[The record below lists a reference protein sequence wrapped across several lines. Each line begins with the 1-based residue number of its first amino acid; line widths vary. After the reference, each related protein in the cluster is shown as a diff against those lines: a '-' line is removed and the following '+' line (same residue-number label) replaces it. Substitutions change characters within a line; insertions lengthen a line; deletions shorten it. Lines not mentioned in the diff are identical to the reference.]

1 MKLVDNFFAMH
12 ALLCILLGTTASTNK
27 GAAIPSYQDQCS
39 EDSAG
44 KTCST
49 HQRRSS
55 APVILDHDGNYDD
68 ILVLLVLLNFRP
80 TVDLKAVLVTPADCE
95 LEPAVDVS
103 STVLSMFGHDAPVL
117 PGHFPARFNEFPRV
131 WRELASEMQQVA
143 DIYLHASAS
152 ASRPKPAVTAREWL
166 ADYLLKAENKTDFII
181 TGPATNLAATL
192 KQHPELIRKV
202 GTVLWMGGAV
212 DVNGN
217 VRDDDD
223 QRPQE
228 SDGTAEWNAFWDPE
242 ATTDLLKLGL
252 DLRLVP
258 LDATDDVPVT
268 KDFIQRLDP
277 TLEVARTARQIWAQ
291 SKFQKSNAVYYM
303 WDTLTVGLYLRPDLC
318 AWEELRLR
326 GWAEGHA
333 QGRTERAQDAPT
345 ALMAKNT
352 NVSAFTDFLLD
363 VLNNRKG

>member
-1 MKLVDNFFAMH
+1 MVVIWLVGLFFAMR
-12 ALLCILLGTTASTNK
+12 AVLCILLGLLGTAGSTNK
-27 GAAIPSYQDQCS
+27 AAAIPSYPDQCS
-39 EDSAG
+39 GDSVG

-49 HQRRSS
+49 LQRRHT
-55 APVILDHDGNYDD
+55 APLILDHDGNYDD

-80 TVDLKAVLVTPADCE
+80 AVDLKAVLVTPADCE

-143 DIYLHASAS
+143 DIYLHASPS
-152 ASRPKPAVTAREWL
+152 SRPKPAVTARDWL
-166 ADYLLKAENKTDFII
+166 ADYLFKAGENKTDFII
-181 TGPATNLAATL
+181 TGPATNLASTL
-192 KQHPELIRKV
+192 KQHPELISKV
-202 GTVLWMGGAV
+202 GTVFWMGGAV
-212 DVNGN
+212 DVDGN

-223 QRPQE
+223 QRLQE

-242 ATTDLLKLGL
+242 ATTDLLQLGL

-303 WDTLTVGLYLRPDLC
+303 WDTLTVPSRHP
-318 AWEELRLR
+318 
-326 GWAEGHA
+326 
-333 QGRTERAQDAPT
+333 
-345 ALMAKNT
+345 
-352 NVSAFTDFLLD
+352 
-363 VLNNRKG
+363 

>member
-1 MKLVDNFFAMH
+1 MH
-12 ALLCILLGTTASTNK
+12 ALLCMLGILLGTAGSASK

-39 EDSAG
+39 DGSVG
-44 KTCST
+44 KICST
-49 HQRRSS
+49 HRRIQRRSS

-80 TVDLKAVLVTPADCE
+80 AVDLKAVLVTPADCE

-117 PGHFPARFNEFPRV
+117 PGNFPARFNEFPRV

-152 ASRPKPAVTAREWL
+152 SRPKPKPAVTAEEWL
-166 ADYLLKAENKTDFII
+166 ADYLLKAEEEENKTDFVI
-181 TGPATNLAATL
+181 TGPATNLASTL

-217 VRDDDD
+217 VRDDD

-242 ATTDLLKLGL
+242 ATRDLLKLGL

-268 KDFIQRLDP
+268 KDFIRRLDP

-303 WDTLTVGLYLRPDLC
+303 WDTLTVPSRHP
-318 AWEELRLR
+318 
-326 GWAEGHA
+326 
-333 QGRTERAQDAPT
+333 
-345 ALMAKNT
+345 
-352 NVSAFTDFLLD
+352 
-363 VLNNRKG
+363 

>member
-44 KTCST
+44 KICST

-80 TVDLKAVLVTPADCE
+80 AVDLKAVLVTPADCE

-303 WDTLTVGLYLRPDLC
+303 WDTLTVPSRHPEGFSIFRSDQDGKEGGTNGEQ
-318 AWEELRLR
+318 EELRSL
-326 GWAEGHA
+326 WFACLDCKTPHQ
-333 QGRTERAQDAPT
+333 QGVDTGISER
-345 ALMAKNT
+345 
-352 NVSAFTDFLLD
+352 
-363 VLNNRKG
+363 